1 MPGAPVLTR
10 HLLLAAVA
18 AYADAVAA
26 PWKSVSVEDF
36 GALGDNH
43 TDALSY
49 HCLAF
54 EYCVVS
60 RRTVMAL
67 AQVAGAEGAKKS
79 C

>member
-43 TDALSY
+43 TGALYPTIVLLSNTALSP
-49 HCLAF
+49 
-54 EYCVVS
+54 
-60 RRTVMAL
+60 
-67 AQVAGAEGAKKS
+67 AEL
-79 C
+79 